1 MKKFLSI
8 LLSCAFLAA
17 LAICLTG
24 CKGRVT
30 ERQLKNMVEKALEE
44 KYSEEFEC
52 SAVLNKS
59 QNGSYPCVCYPK
71 NNSELK
77 FEAAIY
83 SDGHLFW
90 DHYPMSIVARELSQA
105 FDAALGDDLGEH
117 FTYAYSNAGVYDAET
132 AGKISDNEF
141 TLDYFLRHNNEVYHY
156 DNLMQVNYRII
167 VDVSTADNSCEDEWD
182 TILNALDSVHKL
194 GLESD
199 IDLYFRL
206 WIYFVPTD
214 VYTQCLGYFE
224 SNAQIRSGLE
234 TIAEGFP
241 SEHKRIIHFDVGT
254 KTWDPLTKEQYVE
267 LRKAVD

>member
-52 SAVLNKS
+52 SAVLFHD
-59 QNGSYPCVCYPK
+59 QNGSYKCLCYPE
-71 NNSELK
+71 NNPLLK

-90 DHYPMSIVARELSQA
+90 DHYPTSIVASELSKTL
-105 FDAALGDDLGEH
+105 DAALGDDLGKH
-117 FTYAYSNAGVYDAET
+117 FIYAYSNTGVHDTET
-132 AGKISDNEF
+132 ARKIAGDEF
-141 TLDYFLRHNNEVYHY
+141 TLDYFLRHGNEVYNHN
-156 DNLMQVNYRII
+156 NLMQVNYFII
-167 VDVSTADNSCEDEWD
+167 VDVSTADNVYEDEWD
-182 TILNALDSVHKL
+182 NILNALDSVHRL

-206 WIYFVPTD
+206 WIYFVPAD
-214 VYTQCLGYFE
+214 VYTRCLGYFE
-224 SNAQIRSGLE
+224 RNAVVRSGLDQ
-234 TIAEGFP
+234 IAEGFP
-241 SEHKRIIHFDVGT
+241 REYHRIIHFDVGT
-254 KTWDPLTKEQYVE
+254 KTWVTLTKEEYVE
-267 LRKAVD
+267 LRKTVD

>member
-1 MKKFLSI
+1 MKRFLSLLLAGAI
-8 LLSCAFLAA
+8 LVIFTMN
-17 LAICLTG
+17 LTG
-24 CKGRVT
+24 CDIVT
-30 ERQLKNMVEKALEE
+30 ERQMRYMAEKALEE
-44 KYSEEFEC
+44 KYNEEFEC

-59 QNGSYPCVCYPK
+59 QNGSYTCVCYPK

-83 SDGHLFW
+83 DDGYLFW
-90 DHYPMSIVARELSQA
+90 DHYPTSIAAIELSKVL
-105 FDAALGDDLGEH
+105 DTALGNGLGDH
-117 FTYAYSNAGVYDAET
+117 FTYAYSNTGVHDIEIAQ
-132 AGKISDNEF
+132 KISDNEF
-141 TLDYFLRHNNEVYHY
+141 TLDYFLRHGNEVYHH
-156 DNLMQVNYRII
+156 NNTTQVNYTII
-167 VDVSTADNSCEDEWD
+167 VDVSTADNSYEDEWD

-241 SEHKRIIHFDVGT
+241 PEHKRIIHFDVGV
-254 KTWDPLTKEQYVE
+254 KTWDPITKEQYVE
-267 LRKAVD
+267 QRREIN